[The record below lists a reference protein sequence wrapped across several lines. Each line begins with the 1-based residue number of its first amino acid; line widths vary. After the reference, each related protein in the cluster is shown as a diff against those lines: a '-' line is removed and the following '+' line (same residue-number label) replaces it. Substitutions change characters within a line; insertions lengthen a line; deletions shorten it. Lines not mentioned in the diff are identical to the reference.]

1 MIKSSESIV
10 YVATGKRHLREV
22 INNAT
27 ASRGFISSYRV
38 VLYTDSRDDIPDG
51 LFSDVILLP
60 SPSFSYRDKIYP
72 LINLPSEICLFLDSD
87 TRVIHDLA
95 PIFSALGNNHIAAAF
110 APVRKPP
117 GWCDSSVP
125 SFFPELNSGVLLLRR
140 CRKQKALIKSWLH
153 LYDILLKQYNQNWD
167 QASLRS
173 VIWKFHKTRNLKY
186 TLLPQE
192 ANLRLTKPW
201 VAGRG
206 LPVAILHGRA
216 SESEFAT
223 LIRYLN
229 QDIDRFRTWSEWVS
243 LYPDTEVRPRHDRTF
258 T

>member
-87 TRVIHDLA
+87 TRVIHDLR
-95 PIFSALGNNHIAAAF
+95 PYFLLLVITIAAAF

-125 SFFPELNSGVLLLRR
+125 RSFLGHSGVLLLRR
-140 CRKQKALIKSWLH
+140 CRKQKPLSNLGCIFMIFFSNNIIK
-153 LYDILLKQYNQNWD
+153 
-167 QASLRS
+167 
-173 VIWKFHKTRNLKY
+173 T
-186 TLLPQE
+186 
-192 ANLRLTKPW
+192 
-201 VAGRG
+201 G
-206 LPVAILHGRA
+206 
-216 SESEFAT
+216 
-223 LIRYLN
+223 IRH
-229 QDIDRFRTWSEWVS
+229 
-243 LYPDTEVRPRHDRTF
+243 P
-258 T
+258 